1 MRVWSVYILAYVGR
15 YYEASYFTG
24 IRRVHR
30 KKNTLAFHDAFS
42 EETLEYLNFVAFSAK
57 MTRFQKRM
65 EDNNKYK
72 R

>member
-1 MRVWSVYILAYVGR
+1 MRPRTSQELVESIARLK
-15 YYEASYFTG
+15 S
-24 IRRVHR
+24 
-30 KKNTLAFHDAFS
+30 TLAFHDAFS